1 MQNEEQNLNEAQTG
15 NSIKADVTGS
25 ISLRRFGKRQMQLT
39 SNSNFFANEIKMQLT
54 NEALIFKV
62 AGLDDRNTKKAT
74 LQNGTYHLMI
84 VAELKEGKF
93 EFDVDE
99 SDCDR
104 AVIYCL

>member
-15 NSIKADVTGS
+15 NSI
-25 ISLRRFGKRQMQLT
+25 
-39 SNSNFFANEIKMQLT
+39 
-54 NEALIFKV
+54 KV